1 MQHAKRNVL
10 GYTLVEVLVVVSI
23 IGILSSMG
31 VVGLQRAV
39 ANARIRGAAINSAA
53 FIEQVANLSRQRN
66 EVLCLGYTTTSDPR
80 TLLVVRDGDEGNC
93 SGGTIASLTIDSPNQ
108 FVPNGEGCP
117 TSMASWL
124 NHNPNDNIPIKFNPQ
139 TIGLAATPPEGG
151 ICIKY
156 GGDDIYGAVR
166 KERSKNRVIPMW
178 KVGNDATQ
186 NGDWSNWTEL

>member
-66 EVLCLGYTTTSDPR
+66 EVLCLG
-80 TLLVVRDGDEGNC
+80 
-93 SGGTIASLTIDSPNQ
+93 
-108 FVPNGEGCP
+108 
-117 TSMASWL
+117 
-124 NHNPNDNIPIKFNPQ
+124 
-139 TIGLAATPPEGG
+139 
-151 ICIKY
+151 
-156 GGDDIYGAVR
+156 
-166 KERSKNRVIPMW
+166 
-178 KVGNDATQ
+178 
-186 NGDWSNWTEL
+186 

>member
-1 MQHAKRNVL
+1 MC
-10 GYTLVEVLVVVSI
+10 
-23 IGILSSMG
+23 

-39 ANARIRGAAINSAA
+39 ANARIRDAAINSAA

-66 EVLCLGYTTTSDPR
+66 EVLCLRIAPENGKFKDR
-80 TLLVVRDGDEGNC
+80 KLLVVRDTIDFNC
-93 SGGTIASLTIDSPNQ
+93 SDPKGSIDSMIIDAPNKY
-108 FVPNGEGCP
+108 VPFSVCGGP
-117 TSMASWL
+117 DTGDWTTYGIF
-124 NHNPNDNIPIKFNPQ
+124 IPRL
-139 TIGLAATPPEGG
+139 GLAATPPEGG

-156 GGDDIYGAVR
+156 GGDGDDIYGYGAVR